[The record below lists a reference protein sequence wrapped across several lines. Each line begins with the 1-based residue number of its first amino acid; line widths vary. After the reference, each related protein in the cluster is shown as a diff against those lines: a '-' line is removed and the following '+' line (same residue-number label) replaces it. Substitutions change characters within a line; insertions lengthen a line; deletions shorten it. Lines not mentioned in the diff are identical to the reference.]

1 MISTQALIDKFQY
14 ALNNR
19 TGYIYGQTWEMW
31 TQEKQNQKVSYMVSK
46 YGVNWEKDKDAA
58 KDKYYNAA
66 KYGSKWIGHIVTD
79 CSGLFAWAF
88 KQLGGYMYHGSNT
101 MYREYCTSK
110 GKLTSELK
118 KSLQPGTAVFT
129 GSSET
134 DHPHV
139 GLYVGNGKVIEAQGT
154 QAGVCVSNLTANKWT
169 YCGKLKGVDYST
181 QNSSVSPSEP
191 TNEQKPVH
199 TMPTLRKGDKGDYV
213 SILQNKLLVRGYKL
227 PRFGADGDFGNETL
241 EAVKQFQRDHGL
253 TADGVVGAKTWG
265 ALESNTEKVIL
276 YTAIVKGV
284 TKAVGDEIIAKY
296 GGTLSKEG

>member
-1 MISTQALIDKFQY
+1 MISTQALIEKFEY
-14 ALNNR
+14 ALNNHW
-19 TGYIYGQTWEMW
+19 GYIWGSAGIEW

-46 YGVNWEKDKDAA
+46 YGSNWQKNADA
-58 KDKYYNAA
+58 KNDNYYSAA
-66 KYGSKWIGHIVTD
+66 LYGAKWIGHAVAD
-79 CSGLFAWAF
+79 CSGLFTWAF
-88 KQLGGYMYHGSNT
+88 KQLGGTMYHGSNT

-118 KSLQPGTAVFT
+118 KTLQPGTAVFT
-129 GSSET
+129 GNSET
-134 DHPHV
+134 NHPHV
-139 GLYVGNGKVIEAQGT
+139 GLYVGNGKVIEASGT
-154 QAGVCVSNLTANKWT
+154 QAGVCVSNITANKWT
-169 YCGKLKGVDYST
+169 YWGKLKGVDYSA
-181 QNSSVSPSEP
+181 QNSPVSPSEP
-191 TNEQKPVH
+191 TNEQKPVQA
-199 TMPTLRKGDKGDYV
+199 MPTLRKGDKGDYV

>member
-1 MISTQALIDKFQY
+1 MISTQALIQKFEY
-14 ALNNR
+14 ALNNHW
-19 TGYIYGQTWEMW
+19 GYIWGSAGIEW
-31 TQEKQNQKVSYMVSK
+31 TQAKQEQKVQYMVSK
-46 YGVNWEKDKDAA
+46 YGSNWQKNSDA
-58 KDKYYNAA
+58 KNDNYYSAA
-66 KYGSKWIGHIVTD
+66 LYGAKWIGHTVAD
-79 CSGLFAWAF
+79 CSGLFTWAF
-88 KQLGGYMYHGSNT
+88 RQLGGTMYHGSNT

-134 DHPHV
+134 NHPHV
-139 GLYVGNGKVIEAQGT
+139 GLYVGNGKVIEASGT

-169 YCGKLKGVDYST
+169 YWGKLKGVDYST
-181 QNSSVSPSEP
+181 QNSPVSPSEP
-191 TNEQKPVH
+191 TNEQKPVQ

>member
-1 MISTQALIDKFQY
+1 MISTQALIQKFEY
-14 ALNNR
+14 ALNNHW
-19 TGYIYGQTWEMW
+19 GYIWGSAGIEW
-31 TQEKQNQKVSYMVSK
+31 TQAKQEQKVQYMV
-46 YGVNWEKDKDAA
+46 N
-58 KDKYYNAA
+58 
-66 KYGSKWIGHIVTD
+66 KYGSNWQKNSDAKNDNYYSAALYGAKWIGHTVAD
-79 CSGLFAWAF
+79 CSGLFTWAF
-88 KQLGGYMYHGSNT
+88 RQLGGTMYHGSNT
-101 MYREYCTSK
+101 MYREYCISK

-134 DHPHV
+134 NHPHV
-139 GLYVGNGKVIEAQGT
+139 GLYVGNGKVIEASGT

-169 YCGKLKGVDYST
+169 YWGKLKGVDYST
-181 QNSSVSPSEP
+181 QNSHVSPSEP
-191 TNEQKPVH
+191 TNEQKPVQ